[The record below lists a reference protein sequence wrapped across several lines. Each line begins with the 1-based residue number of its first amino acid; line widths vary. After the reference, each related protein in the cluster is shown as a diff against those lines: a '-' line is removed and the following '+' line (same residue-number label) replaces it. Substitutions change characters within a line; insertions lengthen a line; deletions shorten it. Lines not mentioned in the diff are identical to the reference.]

1 MSVCGIKLSGDEVM
15 LPNFILPSRANQQ
28 WEYSGIDSLE
38 KCLDKT
44 HFARYPHKV
53 TYNYN
58 SRGFRDQEWPSD
70 HELQQAIWCIGDS
83 FTVGIGG
90 PPEHAWPYL
99 LEQHTGQRTINVSMD
114 GASNNWIARHAVD
127 VLTVVKPD
135 VMIIH
140 WSYLHRREGLADI
153 NIDAKN
159 SFLNYYKNIKDPL
172 WPEITDIENFS
183 SLPVYIQN
191 EILKPHDNQSWRE
204 QLNDEELKL
213 WHINSEIH
221 EDISNTLE
229 CIDLVDSHQQDTNII
244 HSFIP
249 EFIIE
254 CQSTFYQ
261 QLKTDNTVIQELPRV
276 DLARDSHHY
285 GIKTSENF
293 VQQIMQVLN

>member
-1 MSVCGIKLSGDEVM
+1 MI
-15 LPNFILPSRANQQ
+15 LPDFILPSRINQQ
-28 WEYSGIDSLE
+28 WEYSGIDSPE
-38 KCLDKT
+38 KCLDKL
-44 HFARYPHKV
+44 HFARYPHKI

-83 FTVGIGG
+83 FTVGVGNLL
-90 PPEHAWPYL
+90 EHTWPYL
-99 LEQHTGQRTINVSMD
+99 LEQRTGQSTINVSMD

-127 VLTVVKPD
+127 VLTVVNPD
-135 VMIIH
+135 IIVIH
-140 WSYLHRREGLADI
+140 WSYLHRREGLTHI

-172 WPEITDIENFS
+172 WPEITNIKNFS
-183 SLPVYIQN
+183 SLPMYIQN
-191 EILKPHDNQSWRE
+191 EILKRHDNQSWRE

-213 WHINSEIH
+213 WHIRSEIH

-229 CIDLVDSHQQDTNII
+229 CIDLVDCHRRNNCII

-254 CQSTFYQ
+254 GQSDFYQ
-261 QLKTDNTVIQELPRV
+261 QLKTDNTVIQELRRL

-285 GIKTSENF
+285 DINTSENF